1 MHFYTTT
8 TFISTMVKAIESY
21 EEFQQVIKNGKTV
34 VIDFCESRILPQLR
48 PPAQPDAI
56 VSTCLC

>member
-1 MHFYTTT
+1 
-8 TFISTMVKAIESY
+8 MVKAIESY

-48 PPAQPDAI
+48 HPAQRDAI
-56 VSTCLC
+56 VSTRLC